1 MTKTKDIFFCKKCV
15 MSNQKVLPSVL
26 TSDTASHEN
35 RSNISFVDGVCAACI
50 EVEKKYTTI
59 DWAKREFEFNKFL
72 DKYRSRNGSF
82 DCIVPGSGGK
92 DSVFQAY
99 ILKTKY
105 KMNPLTVTFAPHIY
119 TDVGMKN
126 FHKWPLNGDVQNF
139 LFTPSGRAHSKL
151 TELSFKNMLHPF
163 QPFIFGQK
171 NYPIHMANLLKI
183 PLVVYGESQAE
194 NGGEKD
200 EIGEFKM
207 LHRYW
212 TKNKND
218 KILVAGY
225 DLDELEKKY
234 RITSNDLRFYLPVE
248 KDIAIKNDITVIY
261 LGHFEKFDAQE
272 NYYLAAKHTDY
283 KTNAERTEQTFSKY
297 RSIDDKIDAFHF
309 YTQYV
314 KGGYGRCSEEAS
326 DEIRHK
332 HITREEG
339 VKLVHKYDHE
349 FPKNHFQD
357 FLKYINT
364 SEEEFYDTLD
374 KFRPDYLWERTGNNH
389 QYCQN
394 WTLKHKVS

>member
-1 MTKTKDIFFCKKCV
+1 MNLI
-15 MSNQKVLPSVL
+15 N
-26 TSDTASHEN
+26 
-35 RSNISFVDGVCAACI
+35 
-50 EVEKKYTTI
+50 
-59 DWAKREFEFNKFL
+59 FL
-72 DKYRSRNGSF
+72 DKWVRSRNGSF

-212 TKNKND
+212 TKSKND

-225 DLDELEKKY
+225 DLDELEKY
-234 RITSNDLRFYLPVE
+234 RITSNDLRFYLPIE

-374 KFRPDYLWERTGNNH
+374 KFRPDYLWERTGNNP